1 MRLFQG
7 GVNTSCLSCCKHDT
21 PDFWPS
27 TVVLFWICNNSPHN
41 GVVLFP
47 KVRGS
52 TGTILAFA
60 NVSSGFYYLSS
71 FCNKARL
78 VLTVPGDWKAVFST
92 RSLMFSGLKSGIWFW
107 HDLHCGRLYS
117 LYFAPL
123 NIQVH
128 NHLTMWQFMLLT
140 LQDNRGIR
148 LV

>member
-7 GVNTSCLSCCKHDT
+7 GLNTSRISCCKQDT
-21 PDFWPS
+21 PDFCPS

-60 NVSSGFYYLSS
+60 NVSSGFYYLSP

-92 RSLMFSGLKSGIWFW
+92 RSDVLRFEERYLI
-107 HDLHCGRLYS
+107 L
-117 LYFAPL
+117 A
-123 NIQVH
+123 
-128 NHLTMWQFMLLT
+128 
-140 LQDNRGIR
+140 
-148 LV
+148 